1 MARTQEWQRERR
13 RQELPEEDRWERD
26 VAAARGDQRWPQVQP
41 EDLEFGEERRPI
53 VNPYAVVA
61 LVAAL
66 IMVFPVAIVF
76 GMIAFT
82 HPKGKSMATFALLL
96 GFAEAAAVA
105 GLVFMSG
112 NTLDDLI
119 SKTDGAVTSQSMTA
133 PQSSAVP
140 QSTAAPSTVAPPT
153 TTVSS
158 APSTTAAA
166 VRKGAA
172 CSEPQAGLIGS
183 GSDGGTLLCLSK
195 SGKYEWSGPY
205 NVGTGRYTE
214 GETCDPSIAKTGRSA
229 EGRALVCEASG
240 DAGTWARWTS

>member
-26 VAAARGDQRWPQVQP
+26 AAAARADQRWPQVQP
-41 EDLEFGEERRPI
+41 EDLEFGEERRPV
-53 VNPYAVVA
+53 VNPYAIVA

-66 IMVFPVAIVF
+66 LLLFPVAIVF

-105 GLVFMSG
+105 SVVFMGG
-112 NTLDDLI
+112 NTLDDLM
-119 SKTDGAVTSQSMTA
+119 SKTESPAVTQSMTA
-133 PQSSAVP
+133 AQSSAVP
-140 QSTAAPSTVAPPT
+140 QSTAAPATTAPTIAP
-153 TTVSS
+153 SS
-158 APSTTAAA
+158 APATTPAV
-166 VRKGAA
+166 VRKGAS
-172 CSEPQAGLIGS
+172 CSESQAGMIGAS
-183 GSDGGTLLCLSK
+183 SDGGTLLCLAK
-195 SGKYEWSGPY
+195 SGKHEWSGPY

-214 GETCDPSIAKTGRSA
+214 GETCDPSLAKTGRSA

-240 DAGTWARWTS
+240 DAGAWARWTS